1 MVRPLVLAFRDDQC
15 RPPQFYTPS
24 WEGYPGQLRL
34 PNVSLVSDVL
44 RLVCLFSVG
53 CGRNGYNNYKLSG
66 NLESRRFGVAPI
78 GLFLS
83 QEQRSPLSAS
93 SSSLRTCDSILRR
106 QGGVVT
112 CYAAS
117 GGGGYV
123 LCARAALYVLRPGI
137 FTNALDLPS
146 VTSNDTRNA
155 CSQVLLL
162 CTAQVRLPFST

>member
-93 SSSLRTCDSILRR
+93 SSSLRTCDS
-106 QGGVVT
+106 
-112 CYAAS
+112 YSPAS